1 MSMIRT
7 WAPRSASAA
16 PRFITVVVLP
26 TPPFWLATAIV
37 RGVKTTMLSPSCEEV
52 VRSVVTT
59 ARILFGKSGSA
70 YPASKEE
77 RRREQNKGRLQGQ
90 GRDQPPLVDS
100 EADKGLVADVTDAR
114 RRVVRQ
120 PAEDAQTQGEQEDCR
135 HIK

>member
-1 MSMIRT
+1 MSIIR
-7 WAPRSASAA
+7 AGASRSASAP

-52 VRSVVTT
+52 VRSVVTA

-70 YPASKEE
+70 YPAGKEDC
-77 RRREQNKGRLQGQ
+77 RGQQNQGRLGGQ

-100 EADKGLVADVTDAR
+100 QAD
-114 RRVVRQ
+114 Q
-120 PAEDAQTQGEQEDCR
+120 
-135 HIK
+135 